1 MPEHHWLPDET
12 TAQSGGHIHD
22 VRAAGPGI
30 HTPGKYRLL
39 GTGEL
44 GAIVITRG
52 VVILSP
58 DGGSFLATS
67 DALEIVRTGLHPT
80 CGVAEMR
87 AIHEL
92 TGQTGMIQRL
102 AQVPTGCPRSALAP
116 RRPDRI
122 GAENMHGNYCDVS
135 LKLQQIR
142 GPYSIVAGAAAYEE
156 RVKLNHQRVRGS
168 GSRGCGRRSV
178 RLGRLR
184 QGARWGEEHAAGLQ
198 PQECEGRND
207 DLQ

>member
-1 MPEHHWLPDET
+1 MMYGQPVQANTSPAISAPRDW
-12 TAQSGGHIHD
+12 
-22 VRAAGPGI
+22 
-30 HTPGKYRLL
+30 
-39 GTGEL
+39 EL

-142 GPYSIVAGAAAYEE
+142 GPYSIAAGAAAYEE

-184 QGARWGEEHAAGLQ
+184 QGGAMGRRARRWPPATRVRGPE
-198 PQECEGRND
+198 R
-207 DLQ
+207 

>member
-1 MPEHHWLPDET
+1 
-12 TAQSGGHIHD
+12 
-22 VRAAGPGI
+22 
-30 HTPGKYRLL
+30 
-39 GTGEL
+39 
-44 GAIVITRG
+44 
-52 VVILSP
+52 
-58 DGGSFLATS
+58 
-67 DALEIVRTGLHPT
+67 
-80 CGVAEMR
+80 MR

-122 GAENMHGNYCDVS
+122 GAENMHANYCDVS
-135 LKLQQIR
+135 LKLQRIR
-142 GPYSIVAGAAAYEE
+142 GPYSIAAGVAAYEE

-184 QGARWGEEHAAGLQ
+184 QGGAMGRRARRWPPATRVRGPE
-198 PQECEGRND
+198 R
-207 DLQ
+207 